1 LEEESEGS
9 ETKKPAPGGVRVLM
23 DTWQFYLHAGPSRTC
38 WLGNKYED
46 EKRMDGGR
54 AGTGVLD
61 GFANGRVALQHVIE
75 KTTAVLPL
83 STVAPHFPTVSP
95 VSSAKPRRTTMVAAE
110 IVRVNPDSS
119 FEAGFLR
126 GFQGV
131 LPVVHDHCR
140 MCTV

>member
-1 LEEESEGS
+1 
-9 ETKKPAPGGVRVLM
+9 M

-46 EKRMDGGR
+46 KKRTDGGR

-83 STVAPHFPTVSP
+83 STVFGQFPTVSA
-95 VSSAKPRRTTMVAAE
+95 VSSAKPRRIRMVARE
-110 IVRVNPDSS
+110 IVPVNVNSS
-119 FEAGFLR
+119 FEARFLR
-126 GFQGV
+126 GS
-131 LPVVHDHCR
+131 DCR
-140 MCTV
+140 GCPRA